1 MGRASV
7 SARITALIPVR
18 NGEAT
23 LARAIDSVLAQKYA
37 GGIEIV
43 VVDDGSTDGTAAVL
57 TRYVNQIVVL
67 AGPQRGVSAAR
78 NAGARVAT
86 GEYIA
91 FLDADDAWLP
101 EKLERTVAPLD
112 ANRDCVL
119 AYHDAMEVDS
129 HDVVLRN
136 RYHPVGH
143 IRPPTLEDLLRLRW
157 AGWPILPSNVV
168 IRRAIYAQ
176 CGGFDERLVSCEDI
190 FLWMCAREIGA
201 FIYLPQ
207 SLTRRQFAPG
217 VSREEW
223 YLEGARVLD
232 HVVRER
238 FGSRARA
245 GYFAELLAYES
256 ARALR
261 RGDRKTAVARAR
273 RALLLEPLNPRIFAL
288 FALSILPRPALRA
301 VGRVMGRQLT
311 PAVNNG

>member
-1 MGRASV
+1 MGGTSMKPRV
-7 SARITALIPVR
+7 TALIPVR

-23 LARAIDSVLAQKYA
+23 LARAIASVIAQTYQ
-37 GGIEIV
+37 GEVQIV
-43 VVDDGSTDGTAAVL
+43 VVEDGSTDGTA
-57 TRYVNQIVVL
+57 RVL
-67 AGPQRGVSAAR
+67 ADYAGLITAVPGPRRGVSAAR

-86 GEYIA
+86 GEYLA

-101 EKLERTVAPLD
+101 EKLTRAVAPLEAD
-112 ANRDCVL
+112 GNCVL

-129 HDVVLRN
+129 RDAIVRP
-136 RYHPVGH
+136 RYHAEGH

-168 IRRAIYAQ
+168 IRRDAYTR

-190 FLWMCAREIGA
+190 FLWMCAREQGP
-201 FIYLPQ
+201 FIYVPE
-207 SLTRRQFAPG
+207 SLTRRQFIPS

-232 HVVRER
+232 RVVRER
-238 FGSRARA
+238 FGKRARA
-245 GYFAELLAYES
+245 NYFAELLAYES

-261 RGDRKTAVARAR
+261 RGDRKSAIVRAR
-273 RALLLEPLNPRIFAL
+273 RAIRLEPWNPRILAL
-288 FALSILPRPALRA
+288 FAFSIMPRPALRA
-301 VGRVMGRQLT
+301 VGRLMGRQLT